1 MDKQYERDTKNQTI
15 WMAKWWWVSD
25 VQIDTYRQLHWKC
38 RSNRSN
44 VSFDVFCN
52 VLFRKIFWMIATFSW
67 NEHRLFQTVWDN
79 CCSCKWVVYFCFA
92 NDDNKECKGNVQV
105 CMQFIYFFSI
115 FTAHVSS
122 HTNIEHGPFRQSSK
136 SALHTWKPRWLMQ
149 ILNNKTKEKQKQTIE
164 KAFSLCFYVFQK
176 SIINLTHT
184 HTRNICWVVINN
196 VRFWTHND

>member
-1 MDKQYERDTKNQTI
+1 MVRMSFKWTNNTNVIRKIKQYEWQNGDGWVMFKLILTANCIKNVDRIDQTYLS
-15 WMAKWWWVSD
+15 M
-25 VQIDTYRQLHWKC
+25 
-38 RSNRSN
+38 
-44 VSFDVFCN
+44 FFCI

-105 CMQFIYFFSI
+105 CMQFIFFFSI

-136 SALHTWKPRWLMQ
+136 GALHTWKPRWLMQ

-184 HTRNICWVVINN
+184 HTRNICSELW
-196 VRFWTHND
+196 